1 MCYNQTGDIS
11 TLEGTPLK
19 LVDKFTYLGSSV
31 ESTEKDIETRLT
43 KAWTAINKL
52 SIIWKSDLTDK
63 MKRSFFQAAVTSILL
78 YGCTTWTL
86 TKRLEKKLD
95 GNYTRMLRA
104 ILNKSWQQHPTRH
117 QLYGHL
123 PPMTKTIQVRRT
135 RHAGHCWR
143 SRDELIRDVLLWI
156 PTHGRAKAG
165 RPART
170 YIQQLCEDTVCC
182 PEDLPRAMND
192 REEWRERVRDIR
204 AASTI
209 WWWWWWYIYIY
220 IYKLGDRKA
229 SFTIAF
235 TPRCNSLYR
244 MFSKEALNTIFWV
257 FGMTQPR
264 IEPRFPGPFAN
275 TKHHANRPKLYIYHF
290 LFQSIYI

>member
-1 MCYNQTGDIS
+1 MCT
-11 TLEGTPLK
+11 
-19 LVDKFTYLGSSV
+19 
-31 ESTEKDIETRLT
+31 
-43 KAWTAINKL
+43 
-52 SIIWKSDLTDK
+52 DLTDK

-123 PPMTKTIQVRRT
+123 PPITKTIQVRRT

-170 YIQQLCEDTVCC
+170 YIQQLCEDTGCC

-209 WWWWWWYIYIY
+209 WWWWWY
-220 IYKLGDRKA
+220 LR
-229 SFTIAF
+229 
-235 TPRCNSLYR
+235 YR
-244 MFSKEALNTIFWV
+244 HEFF
-257 FGMTQPR
+257 
-264 IEPRFPGPFAN
+264 
-275 TKHHANRPKLYIYHF
+275 F
-290 LFQSIYI
+290 LFLCFVLFYFSSKRRLIFLFIPLQIQKPIRLIESILLVDSRSISQTSTNGKTSLDDTS